1 MSTLRKTLA
10 SLSSAEDF
18 LQTLEIEYDEHVVA
32 VNRLHILKR
41 FHDYLKRE
49 SGVDSLGDNA
59 LKALYCRL
67 LAQAYQDFVS
77 SDAVTEK
84 VFKVFH
90 QARGISHVSLDQ
102 ISRSVTKTG

>member
-1 MSTLRKTLA
+1 M
-10 SLSSAEDF
+10 
-18 LQTLEIEYDEHVVA
+18 
-32 VNRLHILKR
+32 
-41 FHDYLKRE
+41 
-49 SGVDSLGDNA
+49 
-59 LKALYCRL
+59 
-67 LAQAYQDFVS
+67 S